1 MRKNMSELFRDD
13 SCARW
18 WLPND
23 EGFSPILQSIRAFA
37 DERNAAAVLTQ
48 PENTRRLRNVFS
60 KMHIGKSEDGGAA

>member
-1 MRKNMSELFRDD
+1 MRKRMSELFHDD

-23 EGFSPILQSIRAFA
+23 EGFSPILQNIRAFA
-37 DERNAAAVLTQ
+37 DERNAAAVVTQ

-60 KMHIGKSEDGGAA
+60 KMHIEKSEDGGAA